1 MALKPNPDN
10 FPKGEKDPGYKSEVA
25 GMDQNPEG
33 WNRTAPGG
41 VPTIMTPNAKSN
53 PTKEFKELEKK
64 FDSVNSELGGKA
76 KEVDELQ
83 DQLNSEKKRGDE
95 LQTQLDSEKTASS
108 NDGGN
113 KK

>member
-1 MALKPNPDN
+1 MALKPDPRNW
-10 FPKGEKDPGYKSEVA
+10 PKGEKDPGYKSEVA
-25 GMDQNPEG
+25 GMDDNPEG
-33 WNRTAPGG
+33 WNKTAPGG
-41 VPTIMTPNAKSN
+41 VPTIMSPNAKSN

-64 FDSVNSELGGKA
+64 FDSVNTELGEKA

-83 DQLNSEKKRGDE
+83 TQLESEKKRGDE
-95 LQTQLDSEKTASS
+95 WQTQLDSAKTASG